1 MEKQKTRAELN
12 LLAQKIVGCAFEVG
26 KHLKYGYLEKVY
38 ENAMVYELK
47 KIGLRVQQQYPIKV
61 NYKEI
66 VAGDYIV
73 DLLIE
78 EKIPVELKTAKNI
91 DDAHIAQCLNYLA
104 AADLRLGLLL
114 NFGEKKIEFKRF
126 VNKF

>member
-1 MEKQKTRAELN
+1 MEKQQTRVELN
-12 LLAQKIVGCAFEVG
+12 LLARKIVGCAFEVG

-47 KIGLRVQQQYPIKV
+47 KIGLRVHQQYPIKV

-73 DLLIE
+73 DLLTE
-78 EKIPVELKTAKNI
+78 EKVPVELKTAKNI
-91 DDAHIAQCLNYLA
+91 DDAHIVQCLNYLT

-114 NFGEKKIEFKRF
+114 NFGEKKIEFKRL